1 MPMSGCVNPI
11 MLWAIK
17 AFLLGIMLIALLVI
31 AVFELREIPRI
42 TRARLARVLMIRVIC
57 PAVFGSFLHSAAP
70 PHCPVESF
78 GLCRIKTQVAESLIT
93 PPGHVAARDGRSKPG
108 QAVRA
113 KHPRPVTPIVSQP
126 QKPSLTD

>member
-1 MPMSGCVNPI
+1 M

-42 TRARLARVLMIRVIC
+42 TRARLARALMIRVIC
-57 PAVFGSFLHSAAP
+57 PAVFGCFLHSAAP
-70 PHCPVESF
+70 SHCPAESF
-78 GLCRIKTQVAESLIT
+78 GLCRIKAQIAESLIT

-108 QAVRA
+108 HAMRA
-113 KHPRPVTPIVSQP
+113 KHPRSVTPIVNQP
-126 QKPSLTD
+126 QNPSLTD